1 MVILLK
7 GRILPIGGVAS
18 GRVCACSLRSRL
30 VFEQPWLI
38 FLFRQLKESIVNFP
52 LMCPL
57 GRFSYR
63 IAMSVCLSVR
73 DNSKQPL
80 PEVVETSGQREYR

>member
-1 MVILLK
+1 
-7 GRILPIGGVAS
+7 
-18 GRVCACSLRSRL
+18 LRSRL
-30 VFEQPWLI
+30 VCEQPWLI
-38 FLFRQLKESIVNFP
+38 FLFRQLEESIVNFP

-63 IAMSVCLSVR
+63 SAMSVCLSVR